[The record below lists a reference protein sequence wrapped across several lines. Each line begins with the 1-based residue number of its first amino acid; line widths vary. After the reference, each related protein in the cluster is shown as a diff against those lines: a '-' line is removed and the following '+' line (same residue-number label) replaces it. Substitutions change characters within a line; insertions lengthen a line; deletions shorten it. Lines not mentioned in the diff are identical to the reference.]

1 MYSIEQVQRLQLD
14 EEYLG
19 LEEDKYCLVSLF
31 GRKLTYADVENQCNF
46 AILQIIR
53 ALENNY
59 IDGATANTLINT
71 LETYEFSKDM
81 LGVENTINKINK
93 EIIEG
98 YLRIP
103 YFNSLCIKCDDL
115 YDYVRGA
122 NY

>member
-46 AILQIIR
+46 AVLQIIR
-53 ALENNY
+53 ALDNNY

-115 YDYVRGA
+115 YDYVR
-122 NY
+122 

>member
-31 GRKLTYADVENQCNF
+31 GKKLTYQDVENQCNF

-53 ALENNY
+53 ALEENY
-59 IDGATANTLINT
+59 IDGNTANTLINT
-71 LETYEFSKDM
+71 LETYEFTKDM
-81 LGVENTINKINK
+81 LGAEQTINKINK
-93 EIIEG
+93 EIIEKH
-98 YLRIP
+98 LKTP

-115 YDYVRGA
+115 YDYIR
-122 NY
+122 